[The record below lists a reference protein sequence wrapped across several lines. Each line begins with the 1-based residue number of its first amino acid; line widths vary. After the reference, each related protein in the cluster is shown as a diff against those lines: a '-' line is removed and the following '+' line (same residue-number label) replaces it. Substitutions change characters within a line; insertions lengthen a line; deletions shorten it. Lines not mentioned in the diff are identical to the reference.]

1 MGFPFWVFPSWPAG
15 PSKDEIIAA
24 TIPPSGRY
32 DCSTWG
38 LEDAEAGVLSDLLQV
53 CCLAF
58 RIIYCKLDPVG
69 STVRY
74 EMMKLC
80 TGSL

>member
-1 MGFPFWVFPSWPAG
+1 MWSQGGFSFLAFSFLTG
-15 PSKDEIIAA
+15 SSEDKIIAA

-38 LEDAEAGVLSDLLQV
+38 PEDAETGVLSDLLQV

-58 RIIYCKLDPVG
+58 RIILNTYMITIRPA
-69 STVRY
+69 
-74 EMMKLC
+74 
-80 TGSL
+80 TGLVSQLK